1 MGDQVDTSA
10 SQPTRPLLMIAYRQ
24 IPTTSLFYQALVKTV
39 VSFAVKTR
47 ADIAVAPAMRAVFR
61 TLAPDYA
68 LENFQT
74 MQQAV
79 DAANFSQRLGLYLT
93 AAFAGLATMM
103 VIAGLYGVLAQVVS
117 YRRREFGIR
126 LALGATPS
134 GIVAMVLRQALALIA
149 IGLAC
154 GIALAASSGSLV
166 KSFLYEVRPVDTL
179 TYAVV
184 VLLLVFVGTLAAL
197 VPAQRAA
204 SVEPVKILR
213 DE

>member
-1 MGDQVDTSA
+1 
-10 SQPTRPLLMIAYRQ
+10 MIAYRQ

-47 ADIAVAPAMRAVFR
+47 GDIAVAPATRAVFR
-61 TLAPDYA
+61 TLAPDSA

-93 AAFAGLATMM
+93 AAFAGMATMM

-134 GIVAMVLRQALALIA
+134 GIVAMVLRQALVLIA
-149 IGLAC
+149 IGLAG
-154 GIALAASSGSLV
+154 GIALAVWSGGLV

-179 TYAVV
+179 TYAAV
-184 VLLLVFVGTLAAL
+184 VLLLLFVGTLAAL

-204 SVEPVKILR
+204 SVEPSKTLR
-213 DE
+213 EE

>member
-47 ADIAVAPAMRAVFR
+47 GDIAVAPATRAVFR

-79 DAANFSQRLGLYLT
+79 DAANFSRRLGLYLT
-93 AAFAGLATMM
+93 AAFAGMATMM

-117 YRRREFGIR
+117 YRRRAFH
-126 LALGATPS
+126 
-134 GIVAMVLRQALALIA
+134 
-149 IGLAC
+149 
-154 GIALAASSGSLV
+154 SGS
-166 KSFLYEVRPVDTL
+166 
-179 TYAVV
+179 
-184 VLLLVFVGTLAAL
+184 
-197 VPAQRAA
+197 
-204 SVEPVKILR
+204 ILR
-213 DE
+213 IVC